1 MVAGSDVII
10 AFGNED
16 GNFQVSLKV
25 HPLDAAVYQR
35 LTMDD
40 LKQDI
45 THRFTDKANM
55 LYGQYEVTQEL
66 SDHSQ
71 GSPFL
76 DLSILAS
83 LKKGEDGILPDLQS
97 YFYERN
103 VVERQYQA
111 TLSCELRGRQ
121 VQASIVEQ
129 RFALIKPLCERVIN
143 SLSLKYSD

>member
-1 MVAGSDVII
+1 
-10 AFGNED
+10 
-16 GNFQVSLKV
+16 
-25 HPLDAAVYQR
+25 
-35 LTMDD
+35 
-40 LKQDI
+40 
-45 THRFTDKANM
+45 M
-55 LYGQYEVTQEL
+55 LYGEYEVTQEL

-103 VVERQYQA
+103 VVERQYHA